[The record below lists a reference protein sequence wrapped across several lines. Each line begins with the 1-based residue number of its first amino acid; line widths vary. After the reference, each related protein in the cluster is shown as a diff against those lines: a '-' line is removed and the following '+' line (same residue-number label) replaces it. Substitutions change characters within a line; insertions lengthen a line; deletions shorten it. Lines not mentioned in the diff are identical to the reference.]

1 MKSVCEGGR
10 RGGKGQEGD
19 TCAKNLRETPHL
31 CDEVAGHSLDVLRYS
46 TKERHFVSNSKMP

>member
-19 TCAKNLRETPHL
+19 TCANNLRELHL